1 MYTGEC
7 ALPDYTLYA
16 NYSGT
21 YISGCHFTVSQIY
34 SFDLCSHITVPGK
47 MVGTLIGGFT
57 GFEGNLGCLILGG
70 GPNLNIEGSAAPLAP
85 TPLPKL
91 VNLTRRCK
99 IASISTQKFGFTT
112 SKFCQN

>member
-1 MYTGEC
+1 
-7 ALPDYTLYA
+7 
-16 NYSGT
+16 
-21 YISGCHFTVSQIY
+21 
-34 SFDLCSHITVPGK
+34 

-70 GPNLNIEGSAAPLAP
+70 GGGGGLCPPNLNIEGSAAPLAP

-99 IASISTQKFGFTT
+99 IASVSTQNFGFTT